1 MPADSSTGI
10 YVFMSVQAQ
19 WNSAL
24 SEQCRSLKRMANA
37 QKQHVITIRERR
49 LPAGF
54 GKIFRQRKAAKLA
67 ALPVFH
73 RK

>member
-1 MPADSSTGI
+1 
-10 YVFMSVQAQ
+10 
-19 WNSAL
+19 
-24 SEQCRSLKRMANA
+24 MANA
-37 QKQHVITIRERR
+37 QKRHFVAIRERR

-54 GKIFRQRKAAKLA
+54 GKIFRRRKAAKLA